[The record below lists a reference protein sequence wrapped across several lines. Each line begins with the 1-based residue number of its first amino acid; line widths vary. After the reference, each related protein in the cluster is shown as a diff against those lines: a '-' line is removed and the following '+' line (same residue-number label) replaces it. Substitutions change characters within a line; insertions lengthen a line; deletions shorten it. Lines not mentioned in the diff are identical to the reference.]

1 MFESSPDDFSW
12 LLWYSTFQMAACPG
26 LTQLLVLIVPPKK
39 KYSLCHLSATEPQS
53 PQKVTQWSEC
63 LEMFRVE
70 TTSLSLHTAKLD
82 EPRSDIR
89 VCDSDAA
96 VHTGFE
102 RVLKIQ
108 RL

>member
-1 MFESSPDDFSW
+1 M
-12 LLWYSTFQMAACPG
+12 
-26 LTQLLVLIVPPKK
+26 
-39 KYSLCHLSATEPQS
+39 
-53 PQKVTQWSEC
+53 
-63 LEMFRVE
+63 E

-102 RVLKIQ
+102 RFLKIQ